1 MSEST
6 SLALTAPVAITVA
19 IARESRAIGKNG
31 RLLWHIPAD
40 LKRFKELTLGCP
52 VVMGRKTFESI
63 VAILGK
69 PLPGRTNIVVTRQSD
84 YAYPEVTVVSSLEA
98 GLQAASIENPREIH
112 IGGGADIY
120 RQALPYVDR
129 LYVTY
134 VEDEPE
140 ADTFFPAFGDEFTVV
155 KEYEPAEHGDLRY
168 QWVDLKRI

>member
-98 GLQAASIENPREIH
+98 GLQAASIETPR
-112 IGGGADIY
+112 DI
-120 RQALPYVDR
+120 
-129 LYVTY
+129 
-134 VEDEPE
+134 
-140 ADTFFPAFGDEFTVV
+140 
-155 KEYEPAEHGDLRY
+155 
-168 QWVDLKRI
+168 RIRG